1 MGGVL
6 PRWEEVTRSW
16 LPCTVI
22 QAGLGLGA
30 GEDPATHA
38 FAWLAACPC
47 HSGASRRRIFE
58 ARGAKG
64 HQRHLGSYDSAEAAA
79 RCYDRAA
86 LHLRGPSAELNF
98 PLREYEEDPFMLA
111 HGKADRAR
119 FLDLLRAEFAIQPE
133 RAAAARART
142 KAGTPPRRAPLH
154 GPHSPVCADD
164 GVRAGSGPLSL
175 ALGVEAR
182 AAAPGAHAPRRRVEE
197 ESAHQQM
204 LSLLALGP
212 DGLFDASP
220 GRPLSV
226 EPLAPRPLRGH
237 GWEAS
242 ALDPRAASPCHSA
255 AAPSSD
261 LYACHAEASSQLR
274 LQDAFGEEAYAHAG
288 EVGGWA
294 AQAHPAAAACD
305 PWHARA
311 VGLRAA
317 AAPRLSPMAAVAE
330 ELRALQ
336 HLACPATDAAAIL
349 PSTVVGS
356 GVAYLAAG
364 ARGRGAVLVGT
375 PLQDLA
381 WSAAD
386 AEEVGSPL
394 IMLDDGG
401 VGAGWDLGVY

>member
-1 MGGVL
+1 MPGAYHPGGTHGFPHKRKRSGPKSKSSPYL
-6 PRWEEVTRSW
+6 GVTQYKRTGRFEAHIW
-16 LPCTVI
+16 
-22 QAGLGLGA
+22 
-30 GEDPATHA
+30 
-38 FAWLAACPC
+38 
-47 HSGASRRRIFE
+47 IFE

-111 HGKADRAR
+111 HSKADRAR
-119 FLDLLRAEFAIQPE
+119 FLDLLRA
-133 RAAAARART
+133 
-142 KAGTPPRRAPLH
+142 
-154 GPHSPVCADD
+154 D
-164 GVRAGSGPLSL
+164 
-175 ALGVEAR
+175 
-182 AAAPGAHAPRRRVEE
+182 
-197 ESAHQQM
+197 AHQQM

-242 ALDPRAASPCHSA
+242 ALNSRAASPCHSA

-274 LQDAFGEEAYAHAG
+274 LQDAYGEEAYAHAG

-349 PSTVVGS
+349 PSTV
-356 GVAYLAAG
+356 
-364 ARGRGAVLVGT
+364 
-375 PLQDLA
+375 DLA